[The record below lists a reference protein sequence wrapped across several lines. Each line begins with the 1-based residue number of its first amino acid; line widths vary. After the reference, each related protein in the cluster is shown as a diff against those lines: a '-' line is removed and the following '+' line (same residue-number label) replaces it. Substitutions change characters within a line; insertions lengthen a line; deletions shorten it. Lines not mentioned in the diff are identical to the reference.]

1 METPVQ
7 KFFGRR
13 SFRVEEIAERNG
25 ISRAQIF
32 VEIKEKRLNAR
43 KVGSRTIVTDEDEAN
58 WLASLPQTKSS
69 ADNQPAA

>member
-1 METPVQ
+1 METAVK

-25 ISRAQIF
+25 ISRAQVF

-43 KVGSRTIVTDEDEAN
+43 KVGSRTLVTDDDEAN
-58 WLASLPQTKSS
+58 WLNALPQTKST
-69 ADNQPAA
+69 AGNQAA